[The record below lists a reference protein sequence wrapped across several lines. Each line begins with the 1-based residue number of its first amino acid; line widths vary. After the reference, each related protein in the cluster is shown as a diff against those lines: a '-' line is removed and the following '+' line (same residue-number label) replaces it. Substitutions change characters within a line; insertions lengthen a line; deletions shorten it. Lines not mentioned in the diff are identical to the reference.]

1 MSVAALAKLK
11 RAIAEL
17 QISLAGAPRLPQA
30 ERLALKSELETLI
43 QRIDEMR
50 QRL

>member
-1 MSVAALAKLK
+1 MSGAQLAKLT

-17 QISLAGAPRLPQA
+17 ERALSGMRLSTP
-30 ERLALKSELETLI
+30 ERLALKSELEAQI
-43 QRIDEMR
+43 QRIDELR

>member
-11 RAIAEL
+11 RAISEL
-17 QISLAGAPRLPQA
+17 QISLAGAARLPQP
-30 ERLALKSELETLI
+30 ERLALKSELETMI
-43 QRIDEMR
+43 QCIDELR

>member
-11 RAIAEL
+11 RAIDEL
-17 QISLAGAPRLPQA
+17 QLALTGAARLPPT
-30 ERLALKSELETLI
+30 ERLALKSELENMI
-43 QRIDEMR
+43 QRIDELR